1 MILGVSAPNY
11 SALNLMKQKL
21 TELKRIIDKYKRRLK
36 KRSMT
41 EDFSNLAKGFKKLSK
56 LQTKNTKEMHSQ
68 KYNPTS

>member
-36 KRSMT
+36 KSMT

-56 LQTKNTKEMHSQ
+56 LQTKNTEEMHSQ